1 MLVHTPHTDVVIPAA
16 SNAVINDN
24 NHPMRNR
31 NIAEITKNGRMAYQS
46 ERNYG
51 QRNYSELG
59 VQRYKRILGRAM
71 HAREISRQKQEFMIG
86 CGVLN
91 KMTSLGMPDS
101 SKIA

>member
-1 MLVHTPHTDVVIPAA
+1 
-16 SNAVINDN
+16 
-24 NHPMRNR
+24 MRNR
-31 NIAEITKNGRMAYQS
+31 NILEIQENGRMAWQRYHD
-46 ERNYG
+46 YG

-71 HAREISRQKQEFMIG
+71 HARKMNRQKQEFMIG

-91 KMTSLGMPDS
+91 KMTSLGMPES